1 MTNKAWFHRNRVLTN
16 VYKMNTCYVHPNWLL
31 KCVTF
36 LLCCRCVCLED
47 VISFFD
53 YDSCEFK
60 KEYFISKFIGTVH
73 ILFTKTLSVE
83 SILEYPCP
91 SPCLS
96 SCPCLAIVGVFRKTS
111 TLVQRHWPNIG
122 STLKFK
128 QLEYCCWPSVGF
140 TTTPQRLLF

>member
-1 MTNKAWFHRNRVLTN
+1 MFIKWIHIHGCASILT
-16 VYKMNTCYVHPNWLL
+16 L

-36 LLCCRCVCLED
+36 LLCCRCACLED
-47 VISFFD
+47 VLFF
-53 YDSCEFK
+53 YHTDSCKFKREF
-60 KEYFISKFIGTVH
+60 FISKFIGTVL
-73 ILFTKTLSVE
+73 ILFTKKLSVE

-96 SCPCLAIVGVFRKTS
+96 SCPCLSIVGVVSKTS

-128 QLEYCCWPSVGF
+128 LLA
-140 TTTPQRLLF
+140 QRWLHNYALTLVLFSTCSGANDGQTHTSRL